1 MPSKLLAKKGHEEME
16 FQLAQSKL
24 SKKVRYQQINF
35 MQYICVFLTK
45 DYSNRAVN
53 TPMTLNIKEMHF

>member
-1 MPSKLLAKKGHEEME
+1 ME